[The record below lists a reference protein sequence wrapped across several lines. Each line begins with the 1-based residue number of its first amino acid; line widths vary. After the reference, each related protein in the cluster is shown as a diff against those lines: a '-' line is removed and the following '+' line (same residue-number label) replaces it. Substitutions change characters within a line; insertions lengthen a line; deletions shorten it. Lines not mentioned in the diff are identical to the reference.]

1 MRDRNGP
8 TTGWRPPTEEEI
20 AAAKPPPTPT
30 HNACKRAREECAEM
44 GGDRELTIA
53 AAIHR
58 LCDVLEAKK

>member
-1 MRDRNGP
+1 MRDWNGP
-8 TTGWRPPTEEEI
+8 STWEKEAMR

-44 GGDRELTIA
+44 GGDRELTVA

-58 LCDVLEAKK
+58 LCDVLEAKR